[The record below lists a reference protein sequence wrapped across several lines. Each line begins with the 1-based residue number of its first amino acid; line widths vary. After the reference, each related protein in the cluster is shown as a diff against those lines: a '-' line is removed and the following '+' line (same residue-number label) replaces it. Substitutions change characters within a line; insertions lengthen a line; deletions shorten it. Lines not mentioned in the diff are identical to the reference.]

1 MAPSIEQTGL
11 IAPYGGELVD
21 LVAPQERFA
30 DLKDRAGRLNSI
42 QLSERAIC
50 DLELLA
56 TGAFSPLD
64 RFMGEDDYRRS
75 VAEMRLS
82 DGTLF
87 PVPVTLSIED
97 AASVKIGADVALRD
111 ARNDLLA
118 VMTIQE
124 AYEWNPLELADEVFG
139 TRDAR
144 HPLVS
149 EMQRWGKVNV
159 SGPLQ
164 VLQLP
169 RHYDFTELRR
179 TPRETRAELSAYG
192 RGNVVAFHACDP
204 FRRAEEELTRRAAES
219 VDGVLLLHL
228 AAGLTNTGD
237 VDHYARIRTYRTL
250 SLHYYESDRVLLSLL
265 PLATRFAGPRE
276 ALWHAIIR
284 RNYGANHL
292 IVGRDYAG
300 PPDDSLGATIHSPD
314 DAYELVDRYS
324 DETGVRAVTF
334 CWTEDDTGGET
345 RDAVAVSPERTGG
358 AIPNPPQMGEEN
370 SRQGRT
376 LPSWM
381 ALPEVARIV
390 AEHNPP
396 KHRQGVCIWFTGLSG
411 SGKSTT
417 AELLTGLIMEHGRQV
432 TVLDGDIVRTHLSKG
447 LGFSKEDRDANILRI
462 GFVAS
467 EIVRHGGVAICAA
480 VSPYRA
486 VRNEVRSMVG
496 SERFIEVFVDTP
508 LHVCEERDPK
518 GMYAR
523 ARRGEISNFT
533 GIDDPYEAP
542 QHPEISL
549 DTVQQSAR
557 GNARLVLDHLI
568 EERFLRVPNDQ
579 RAPSSDDQ
587 SHERPDL
594 GTL

>member
-21 LVAPQERFA
+21 LVAPPERFA
-30 DLKDRAGRLNSI
+30 ELKARAGRLDSI
-42 QLSERAIC
+42 QLSERAVC

-75 VAEMRLS
+75 VGEMRLG

-87 PVPVTLSIED
+87 PVPVTLSIDD
-97 AASVKIGADVALRD
+97 ASSVKIDADLALRD

-124 AYEWNPLELADEVFG
+124 AYEWSPLELADEVFG

-144 HPLVS
+144 HPIVS
-149 EMQRWGKVNV
+149 EMQRWGRVNV

-169 RHYDFTELRR
+169 RRYDFTELRR
-179 TPRETRAELSAYG
+179 TPQATRAELAAHG
-192 RGNVVAFHACDP
+192 RANVVAFHAYDP

-219 VDGVLLLHL
+219 VDGVLLLHP
-228 AAGLTNTGD
+228 AVGSSKPGD
-237 VDHYARIRTYRTL
+237 MDHYTRIRTYRTL
-250 SLHYYESDRVLLSLL
+250 SLHYYEDDRVLLSLL

-284 RNYGANHL
+284 RNYGANFL
-292 IVGRDYAG
+292 IVGRDHAS
-300 PPDDSLGATIHSPD
+300 PPVDSVSRPFYRPD
-314 DAYELVDRYS
+314 DARELVDRYS
-324 DETGVRAVTF
+324 AETGVRAVTF
-334 CWTEDDTGGET
+334 RETEDDTDGEGRT
-345 RDAVAVSPERTGG
+345 EVAAVPEGAHGASPVPT
-358 AIPNPPQMGEEN
+358 QLGEGS
-370 SRQGRT
+370 SRQGQA
-376 LPSWM
+376 LPNWIAM
-381 ALPEVARIV
+381 PEVASIL
-390 AEHNPP
+390 AERHPP

-417 AELLTGLIMEHGRQV
+417 AELLAGVLMEHGRRV
-432 TVLDGDIVRTHLSKG
+432 TVLDGDVVRTHLSKG
-447 LGFSKEDRDANILRI
+447 LGFSKDDRDANIRRI

-467 EIVRHGGVAICAA
+467 EMVRHGGVAICAA
-480 VSPYRA
+480 VSPYSA
-486 VRNEVRSMVG
+486 VRNEVRAMVG
-496 SERFIEVFVDTP
+496 SERFVEVFVDTP
-508 LHVCEERDPK
+508 LHVCEDRDPK

-542 QHPEISL
+542 EDPEITL
-549 DTVQQSAR
+549 DTVRRSAR
-557 GNARLVLDHLI
+557 RNAMLVLDYLI
-568 EERFLRVPNDQ
+568 DERFVRVSRD
-579 RAPSSDDQ
+579 
-587 SHERPDL
+587 
-594 GTL
+594 

>member
-1 MAPSIEQTGL
+1 MAPSIEETGL

-30 DLKDRAGRLNSI
+30 ELKARAGRLDSI

-64 RFMGEDDYRRS
+64 RFMGQDDYRRS
-75 VAEMRLS
+75 VGEMRLG

-97 AASVKIGADVALRD
+97 ASSVKIDADVALRD

-124 AYEWNPLELADEVFG
+124 AYEWSPLELADEVFG
-139 TRDAR
+139 TRDVR
-144 HPLVS
+144 HPVVS
-149 EMQRWGKVNV
+149 EMQRWGRVNV

-169 RHYDFTELRR
+169 RRYDFTELRR
-179 TPRETRAELSAYG
+179 TPRATRDALIAYG
-192 RGNVVAFHACDP
+192 RANVVAFHACDP
-204 FRRAEEELTRRAAES
+204 VRRAEEELTRRAAES
-219 VDGVLLLHL
+219 VDGVLLLHP
-228 AAGLTNTGD
+228 AVGSTTTGD
-237 VDHYARIRTYRTL
+237 MDHYTRIRTYRTL
-250 SLHYYESDRVLLSLL
+250 ALHYYETDRVLLSLL

-284 RNYGANHL
+284 RNYGANSL
-292 IVGRDYAG
+292 IVGRDHAS
-300 PPDDSLGATIHSPD
+300 PPVDSVGRPLYRPD
-314 DAYELVDRYS
+314 DARELVDRYS
-324 DETGVRAVTF
+324 AETGVRAVTF
-334 CWTEDDTGGET
+334 RETEDDTDGERRT
-345 RDAVAVSPERTGG
+345 EVAAVPQRAHGSSPVPT
-358 AIPNPPQMGEEN
+358 QLGEQN
-370 SRQGRT
+370 SRQGRA
-376 LPSWM
+376 LPSWIAM
-381 ALPEVARIV
+381 PEVATIL
-390 AEHNPP
+390 AERAPP

-417 AELLTGLIMEHGRQV
+417 AEVLTGLLMEHGRRV
-432 TVLDGDIVRTHLSKG
+432 TVLDGDVVRTHLSKG
-447 LGFSKEDRDANILRI
+447 LGFSKDDRDANILRI

-480 VSPYRA
+480 VSPYSA
-486 VRNEVRSMVG
+486 VRNEVRAMLG

-508 LHVCEERDPK
+508 LHVCEDRDSK
-518 GMYAR
+518 GMYAK

-542 QHPEISL
+542 TDPEITL
-549 DTVQQSAR
+549 DTVRHSAR
-557 GNARLVLDHLI
+557 SNAMLILDYLI
-568 EERFLRVPNDQ
+568 EEQFVRVSTDQ
-579 RAPSSDDQ
+579 VALTP
-587 SHERPDL
+587 
-594 GTL
+594 

>member
-21 LVAPQERFA
+21 LVAPQERF
-30 DLKDRAGRLNSI
+30 DELKARAGRLDSI

-64 RFMGEDDYRRS
+64 RFMGQDDYRRS
-75 VAEMRLS
+75 VGEMRLA

-97 AASVKIGADVALRD
+97 ASSVKIDADVALRD

-124 AYEWNPLELADEVFG
+124 AYEWSPLELADEVFG
-139 TRDAR
+139 TRDVR
-144 HPLVS
+144 HPVVS
-149 EMQRWGKVNV
+149 EMQRWGRVNV

-169 RHYDFTELRR
+169 RRYDFTELRR
-179 TPRETRAELSAYG
+179 TPRATRDALIAYG
-192 RGNVVAFHACDP
+192 RANVVAFHACDP
-204 FRRAEEELTRRAAES
+204 VRRAEEELSRRAAES
-219 VDGVLLLHL
+219 VDGVLLLHP
-228 AAGLTNTGD
+228 AVGSTNPGD
-237 VDHYARIRTYRTL
+237 MDHYTRIRTYRAL
-250 SLHYYESDRVLLSLL
+250 ALHYYENDRVLLSLL

-284 RNYGANHL
+284 RNYGANSL
-292 IVGRDYAG
+292 IVGRDHAS
-300 PPDDSLGATIHSPD
+300 PPVDSVGRPLYRPD
-314 DAYELVDRYS
+314 DARELVDRYS
-324 DETGVRAVTF
+324 AETGVRAVTF
-334 CWTEDDTGGET
+334 RETEDDTDGERRT
-345 RDAVAVSPERTGG
+345 EVAAVPQRAHGSSPVPT
-358 AIPNPPQMGEEN
+358 QLGEQN
-370 SRQGRT
+370 SRQGRA
-376 LPSWM
+376 LPSWIAM
-381 ALPEVARIV
+381 PEVATIL
-390 AEHNPP
+390 AERAPP

-417 AELLTGLIMEHGRQV
+417 AEVLTGLLMEHGRRV
-432 TVLDGDIVRTHLSKG
+432 TVLDGDVVRTHLSKG
-447 LGFSKEDRDANILRI
+447 LGFSKDDRDANILRI

-480 VSPYRA
+480 VSPYSA
-486 VRNEVRSMVG
+486 VRNEVRTMLG

-508 LHVCEERDPK
+508 LHVCEDRDSK
-518 GMYAR
+518 GMYAK

-542 QHPEISL
+542 TDPEITL
-549 DTVQQSAR
+549 DTVRHSAR
-557 GNARLVLDHLI
+557 SNAMLILDYLI
-568 EERFLRVPNDQ
+568 EEQFVRVSTDQ
-579 RAPSSDDQ
+579 VALTP
-587 SHERPDL
+587 
-594 GTL
+594 

>member
-1 MAPSIEQTGL
+1 MAPSIERTGL
-11 IAPYGGELVD
+11 ITPYGGELVD

-30 DLKDRAGRLNSI
+30 ELKARAGRLDSI
-42 QLSERAIC
+42 QLSDRAIC

-75 VAEMRLS
+75 VAEMRLA

-97 AASVKIGADVALRD
+97 ASSVKIGDDVALRD

-124 AYEWNPLELADEVFG
+124 AYEWNPLELADEVFR

-149 EMQRWGKVNV
+149 EMQRWGRVNI

-169 RHYDFTELRR
+169 HCYDFTELRR
-179 TPRETRAELSAYG
+179 TPRETRDALAAYG
-192 RGNVVAFHACDP
+192 RSNVVAFHACDP
-204 FRRAEEELTRRAAES
+204 FRRAEEELTRKAAES
-219 VDGVLLLHL
+219 VDGVLLLHP
-228 AAGLTNTGD
+228 AVGSSNPVD
-237 VDHYARIRTYRTL
+237 MDHYTRIRTYRTL
-250 SLHYYESDRVLLSLL
+250 SLHYYEHDRVLLSLL

-284 RNYGANHL
+284 RNYGANYL
-292 IVGRDYAG
+292 IVGRDHAS
-300 PPDDSLGATIHSPD
+300 PPVDSVGRPLYRPE
-314 DAYELVDRYS
+314 DAHELVDRYS
-324 DETGVRAVTF
+324 AETGVRAVTF
-334 CWTEDDTGGET
+334 RETEDDTDGERRT
-345 RDAVAVSPERTGG
+345 EVAADPKRGHG
-358 AIPNPPQMGEEN
+358 ATPAATQLSEEN
-370 SRQGRT
+370 SRPEQA
-376 LPSWM
+376 LPSWIAM
-381 ALPEVARIV
+381 PEVARIV
-390 AEHNPP
+390 AEHHPP

-417 AELLTGLIMEHGRQV
+417 AEVLTGLLMEHGRQV
-432 TVLDGDIVRTHLSKG
+432 TVLDGDVVRTHLSKG
-447 LGFSKEDRDANILRI
+447 LGFSKDDRDANIRRI

-480 VSPYRA
+480 VSPYSA
-486 VRNEVRSMVG
+486 VRNEVRAMVG
-496 SERFIEVFVDTP
+496 SEHFIEVFVDTP
-508 LHVCEERDPK
+508 LHVCEDRDPK
-518 GMYAR
+518 GMYAK

-542 QHPEISL
+542 TDPEITV
-549 DTVQQSAR
+549 DTVRHSAR
-557 GNARLVLDHLI
+557 SNAMLVLDYLI
-568 EERFLRVPNDQ
+568 EEQFVRVPRD
-579 RAPSSDDQ
+579 
-587 SHERPDL
+587 
-594 GTL
+594 

>member
-1 MAPSIEQTGL
+1 MALSIERTGL

-30 DLKDRAGRLNSI
+30 ELKARAGRLDSI
-42 QLSERAIC
+42 QLSDRAIC

-75 VAEMRLS
+75 VAEMRLA
-82 DGTLF
+82 DGMLF

-97 AASVKIGADVALRD
+97 ASSVKIGDDVALRD

-124 AYEWNPLELADEVFG
+124 AYEWNPLELADEVFR

-149 EMQRWGKVNV
+149 EMQRWGRVNI

-169 RHYDFTELRR
+169 HCYDFTELRR
-179 TPRETRAELSAYG
+179 TPRETRDALAAYG

-204 FRRAEEELTRRAAES
+204 FRRAEEELTRKAAES
-219 VDGVLLLHL
+219 VDGVLLLHP
-228 AAGLTNTGD
+228 AVGSSNPVD
-237 VDHYARIRTYRTL
+237 MDHYTRIRTYRTL
-250 SLHYYESDRVLLSLL
+250 SLHYYEHDRVLLSLL

-284 RNYGANHL
+284 RNYGANYL
-292 IVGRDYAG
+292 IVGRDHAS
-300 PPDDSLGATIHSPD
+300 PPVDSVGRPLYRPE
-314 DAYELVDRYS
+314 DAHELVDRYS
-324 DETGVRAVTF
+324 AETGVRAVTF
-334 CWTEDDTGGET
+334 RETEDDTDGERRT
-345 RDAVAVSPERTGG
+345 EVAADPKRGHG
-358 AIPNPPQMGEEN
+358 ATPAATQLSEEN
-370 SRQGRT
+370 SRPEQA
-376 LPSWM
+376 LPSWIAM
-381 ALPEVARIV
+381 PEVARIV
-390 AEHNPP
+390 AEHHPP

-417 AELLTGLIMEHGRQV
+417 AEVLTGLLMEHGRQV
-432 TVLDGDIVRTHLSKG
+432 TVLDGDVVRTHLSKG
-447 LGFSKEDRDANILRI
+447 LGFSKDDRDANIRRI

-480 VSPYRA
+480 VSPYSA
-486 VRNEVRSMVG
+486 VRNEVRAMVG
-496 SERFIEVFVDTP
+496 SEHFIEVFVDTP
-508 LHVCEERDPK
+508 LHVCEDRDPK
-518 GMYAR
+518 GMYAK

-542 QHPEISL
+542 TDPEITV
-549 DTVQQSAR
+549 DTVRHSAR
-557 GNARLVLDHLI
+557 SNAMLVLDYLI
-568 EERFLRVPNDQ
+568 EEQFVRVPRD
-579 RAPSSDDQ
+579 
-587 SHERPDL
+587 
-594 GTL
+594 